1 MKKETQ
7 AQVFPV
13 NFVKFLRT
21 PFSQNTSGR
30 RVCNYRRTFYPMTGH
45 SMVSNFVVNF
55 IGGTFIILISLLE
68 RSHNSFLD
76 NRRLKNTKIRNGL
89 AILLKSKRYL

>member
-55 IGGTFIILISLLE
+55 LGGNFIILISLLE

-76 NRRLKNTKIRNGL
+76 NRRLKNTKIGNVL